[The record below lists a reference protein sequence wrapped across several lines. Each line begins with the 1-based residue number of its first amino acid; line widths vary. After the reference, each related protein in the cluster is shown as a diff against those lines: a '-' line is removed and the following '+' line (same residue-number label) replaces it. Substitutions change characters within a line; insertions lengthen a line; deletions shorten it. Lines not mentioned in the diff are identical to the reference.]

1 MLLSRIDLSTAP
13 DINLP
18 VTPQ

>member
-13 DINLP
+13 DINRP